1 MHTLRDVSKKQIP
14 DLVIYKYSQFGDLS
28 LSLASAG
35 RILHSVDL
43 LPISSGSSSAENAG
57 SVVLDR
63 RLDLGVGEEGI
74 IGRVIS
80 VVLDGG
86 PESESMLLGEGV
98 IGWN

>member
-1 MHTLRDVSKKQIP
+1 MWKGEKKNAWLISF
-14 DLVIYKYSQFGDLS
+14 KYSQFGDLS
-28 LSLASAG
+28 SSLALAG

-43 LPISSGSSSAENAG
+43 LPIHSGSSSADRTG

-63 RLDLGVGEEGI
+63 RLNLGVGEEGI

-86 PESESMLLGEGV
+86 SESENMLLGEGV